1 MSKDYDFNTGLD
13 FEASVRYM
21 VEKSNSRAWLVAF
34 CAIFV
39 AVISIVAVILL
50 TPLKTVEP
58 YVIRVD
64 NVTGMVDIITKLD
77 VEQINQNE
85 ALDKYFVGTYVKAR
99 EGYYYELLNSDYI
112 LVQLMSSD
120 QIAAGYREIYSGD
133 NARDQILKNNT
144 EVKVHILSIVLGSSN
159 GVKTATVRANLVTK
173 TDNKGESVS
182 TKVITLSYDYLTG
195 LINEENRI
203 QNPLGFKVLT
213 YRVDDEIVRR

>member
-1 MSKDYDFNTGLD
+1 MSDFNTGLD

-39 AVISIVAVILL
+39 AVISILGIMLL

-120 QIAAGYREIYSGD
+120 QIAAGYRE
-133 NARDQILKNNT
+133 
-144 EVKVHILSIVLGSSN
+144 
-159 GVKTATVRANLVTK
+159 
-173 TDNKGESVS
+173 
-182 TKVITLSYDYLTG
+182 
-195 LINEENRI
+195 
-203 QNPLGFKVLT
+203 
-213 YRVDDEIVRR
+213 

>member
-1 MSKDYDFNTGLD
+1 MSDFNTGLD

-39 AVISIVAVILL
+39 AVISILGIMLL

-173 TDNKGESVS
+173 TDNKGESVR

-203 QNPLGFKVLT
+203 LNPLGFKILN
-213 YRVDDEIVRR
+213 YRVDDEIVRK